1 MKQNSEQNRIER
13 VCATNRTCQSTYIR
27 FTKFASYSL
36 YRCRVAV
43 VKKISLDGETKGGEM
58 KCRIV
63 ESLRSRIPPLSYAS
77 YHIRVDRRLAPA
89 KRVEK

>member
-1 MKQNSEQNRIER
+1 MKEFAQQIER
-13 VCATNRTCQSTYIR
+13 
-27 FTKFASYSL
+27 ASRHVYVLRSL
-36 YRCRVAV
+36 QVTVCRVAV
-43 VKKISLDGETKGGEM
+43 VKKISLDGETKGREM

>member
-1 MKQNSEQNRIER
+1 MKEFAQQIER
-13 VCATNRTCQSTYIR
+13 
-27 FTKFASYSL
+27 ASRHVYVLRSL
-36 YRCRVAV
+36 QVTACITVYRVVV
-43 VKKISLDGETKGGEM
+43 VKKISLDGETKREEM

>member
-1 MKQNSEQNRIER
+1 MKEFAQQIER
-13 VCATNRTCQSTYIR
+13 
-27 FTKFASYSL
+27 ASRHVYVLRSL
-36 YRCRVAV
+36 QVTACITVYRVAV